1 MIKTLKFRVK
11 DKHIKHLNKVA
22 ANVNFVWNY
31 INELSSRS
39 IKERGVFLSE
49 FDIHKYTTGSSK
61 ELGIPAQTIQEVGK
75 EYVTRRKQFK
85 KRQLRWRKTKGS
97 GRSLGWIPF
106 KSQTIK
112 LVDGKIKFNGVLF
125 SFWDCHNIA
134 QYKLKAGSFNED
146 SKGRWYLNIAV
157 ECEAAKSEGTE
168 LIGIDL
174 GCKDAAVTSTGIKLD
189 SGWYRELESKLKL
202 AQRANKKDRVKSI
215 HLKIKNRR
223 KDAIHKF
230 TRSLVDSSAAI
241 FVGNVS
247 SRKLVKTKMA
257 KSVLDA
263 SWGQIKSTLE
273 YKCANAGV
281 IFEVIDE
288 AYSTQTCSCCGVIPD
303 SSPRGRAGLGI
314 RQWVCSE
321 CGAEHDRDVNASKNI
336 AAAGHRRLEEGILL
350 DNR

>member
-1 MIKTLKFRVK
+1 MK
-11 DKHIKHLNKVA
+11 DKHIKHLNIVA

-49 FDIHKYTTGSSK
+49 FAINKYTAGSSK
-61 ELGIPAQTIQEVGK
+61 DLGIPAQTIQEVSK
-75 EYVTRRKQFK
+75 EYVTRRKQFR

-106 KSQTIK
+106 TNQIIK
-112 LVDGKIKFNGVLF
+112 LTDGKIKFNGVLF
-125 SFWDCHNIA
+125 SFWDCYNIS
-134 QYKLKAGSFNED
+134 QYKLKSGSFNED

-157 ECEAAKSEGTE
+157 ECEAVKSKGTE

-189 SGWYRELESKLKL
+189 SGWYRQLESKLKL
-202 AQRANKKDRVKSI
+202 AQRANKKDRVRSI

-247 SRKLVKTKMA
+247 SRKLIKTKMA

-303 SSPRGRAGLGI
+303 SSPKGRAGLGI

-336 AAAGHRRLEEGILL
+336 AAAGHRRLEEGIHIY
-350 DNR
+350 

>member
-1 MIKTLKFRVK
+1 
-11 DKHIKHLNKVA
+11 
-22 ANVNFVWNY
+22 
-31 INELSSRS
+31 
-39 IKERGVFLSE
+39 
-49 FDIHKYTTGSSK
+49 
-61 ELGIPAQTIQEVGK
+61 
-75 EYVTRRKQFK
+75 
-85 KRQLRWRKTKGS
+85 
-97 GRSLGWIPF
+97 
-106 KSQTIK
+106 
-112 LVDGKIKFNGVLF
+112 LF

-157 ECEAAKSEGTE
+157 ECEAVKSKGTE

-202 AQRANKKDRVKSI
+202 AQRANKKDRVRSI

-288 AYSTQTCSCCGVIPD
+288 AYSTQTCSCCGTIPD
-303 SSPRGRAGLGI
+303 SSPKGRAGLGI

-336 AAAGHRRLEEGILL
+336 AAAGHRRLEEGICLG
-350 DNR
+350 